1 MRAATQGRCTGAA
14 LLHIE
19 SRRTRARHLEKPR
32 TELII
37 RGRTLRIPRIY
48 TPQALANGEHL
59 TITGQ
64 PAHHV
69 TRVLRLRAGASVR
82 VFDGK
87 GCEHQAQLLEVTRSG
102 ITLGIEASITTTP
115 ESRLQITLLQGV
127 ARNDHMDLVLEKA
140 VELGVQTIQ
149 PLWMQRSQTRLKGE
163 RLEKRSNHWQGV
175 IISAC
180 EQCGRA
186 TIPQLLLTADYS
198 SGINNE
204 TSNGELRLMLQPE
217 AQSCLPELEKP
228 AGRIAILVGPE
239 GGLTPEEQVLAG
251 AARFTGIRM
260 GPRVLRT
267 ETAALA
273 ALAGIQTLWGDF
285 S

>member
-1 MRAATQGRCTGAA
+1 M
-14 LLHIE
+14 
-19 SRRTRARHLEKPR
+19 
-32 TELII
+32 
-37 RGRTLRIPRIY
+37 
-48 TPQALANGEHL
+48 
-59 TITGQ
+59 
-64 PAHHV
+64 
-69 TRVLRLRAGASVR
+69 R
-82 VFDGK
+82 VFDGQ

-102 ITLGIEASITTTP
+102 ITLGIEVTITTTP
-115 ESRLQITLLQGV
+115 ESHLQITLLQGI
-127 ARNDHMDLVLEKA
+127 ARNDHMDLVLQKA
-140 VELGVQTIQ
+140 VELGVQAIQ

-186 TIPQLLLTADYS
+186 TIPPLSPTADYS
-198 SGINNE
+198 SWINNG
-204 TSNGELRLMLQPE
+204 TSDDELRLMLQPE
-217 AQSCLPELEKP
+217 AQSCLREMEKP

-251 AARFTGIRM
+251 AAGFTGIRM
-260 GPRVLRT
+260 GPRILRT